1 MNTFKIL
8 EINKKESW
16 IKIEVVLPDDSKYV
30 KRMTVNMTPTA
41 ESTDEDGTVS
51 PAKTTEDRIIEQVAA
66 WYNQYIKDI
75 DVPKPDDTAK
85 VGKNYKIEKK
95 EK

>member
-30 KRMTVNMTPTA
+30 KRMTVNMTPSG
-41 ESTDEDGTVS
+41 EITDENGVTTV
-51 PAKTTEDRIIEQVAA
+51 ALTTEDKIIQQVAA

-85 VGKNYKIEKK
+85 VGKSYKIEKK